1 MKKTLILLSLLVP
14 GFVASAQGLRLNEY
28 EVFEETGVSVLV
40 YSNQYNGMFCDEK
53 TAGIELIQHGER
65 ICTGGGIRLMD
76 TPEQW
81 DIYAD
86 LLRRDVNTARQSID
100 MGFEYPDYAF
110 RPRIVVTAAGTGF
123 TISVYLDE
131 ALPER
136 LIGKAGLNFEFFP
149 ASYHGKTVLVDG
161 RSMILPNYP
170 AGDTQMRPV
179 SEKIPQFFGLST
191 FDDRGRGEFI
201 DPEPFARGHK
211 LVMAPEDDDLRV
223 TVSSEGDINLFD
235 GRNLAQNGTFVLRT
249 LLPAGKTGKVV
260 EWKVQPSYDPAWI
273 RKPNIG
279 FSQVGYTPKQKKVA
293 VLELDRRDA
302 VSPVARILR
311 IDEDGNR
318 KLVKEARVEE
328 WGVFNNRYNYARAD
342 FSDVREPGLY
352 CIEYKDTRTNP
363 FPIDADVY
371 AGTWYP
377 TMDVWL
383 PVQMDHMEVNEGYRI
398 WHGRSHM
405 DDALQAPPGYE
416 QMDGYRQG
424 PETNTKYAAYEHIP
438 GLAVGAWYD
447 AGDFDIQSGTVI
459 GLTQQFATLWE
470 DMRPERDQTYIDQK
484 TQFVDIHRPDGVP
497 DVIQQCEHG
506 VLNINAQ
513 VENIGFVA
521 QGIVQP
527 TMHQYHHLGDGS
539 TITDGRI
546 YDPSMQT
553 YVIKGDYSGTR
564 DDRFA
569 FTTNGNNPSGQMSTI
584 AALAAAARVLKPYN
598 PELAERS
605 LRNALKLWNEN
616 FEAADPARMR
626 PGGMGGGFFG
636 MMGDGRVA
644 AAIQL
649 WKTTGEKKYR
659 DFFEP
664 LVKAQL
670 RPVEM
675 PAQMP
680 RNMGGFGGRQGV
692 ARGVEVPQGPLIS
705 GAGGMWGGFGRG
717 PNLSQALTLYPD
729 MDAEFQALVRAALPA
744 YVEGLKAQAESSPY
758 GVPLSGRSWG
768 GNEQILGWALNC
780 WQVWK
785 LFPDAI
791 DPELVLAGL
800 NYLYGC
806 HPYSNVSFITA
817 VGVNTKKVAYG
828 NNRADYT
835 VIPGGIVPGLLLMA
849 PDYMENKDDY
859 PFLWGENECCTRN
872 VAQFVTI
879 SLAAQ
884 EIVAALDK

>member
-1 MKKTLILLSLLVP
+1 MKKALILLSLLLL
-14 GFVASAQGLRLNEY
+14 GAAASGQGLRLNEF
-28 EVFEETGVSVLV
+28 EVLEETGVSVLV

-53 TAGIELIQHGER
+53 TAGVELIQHGER
-65 ICTGGGIRLMD
+65 IATGGGVRLMD

-86 LLRRDVNTARQSID
+86 ILKREVDRARQSVD
-100 MGFEYPDYAF
+100 MTFEYPDYAF
-110 RPRIVVTAAGTGF
+110 RPRIVVTAKGTGF
-123 TISVYLDE
+123 TMSVYLDE
-131 ALPER
+131 PLPQR
-136 LIGKAGLNFEFFP
+136 LEGKAGLNFEFFP
-149 ASYHGKTVLVDG
+149 AAYRGRSVLVDG
-161 RSMILPNYP
+161 KSMILPNYP
-170 AGDTQMRPV
+170 AGDTKMRPV

-201 DPEPFARGHK
+201 DPDPFCKGNRI
-211 LVMAPEDDDLRV
+211 VMAPEDDDLRV
-223 TVSSEGDINLFD
+223 SVSSDSEINLFD

-260 EWKVQPSYDPAWI
+260 EWTVQPAYDAKWI

-279 FSQVGYTPKQKKVA
+279 FSQVGYAPDQKKVA
-293 VLELDRRDA
+293 VLELDRND
-302 VSPVARILR
+302 PVAPTARIFR
-311 IDEDGNR
+311 IAEDGSR
-318 KLVKEARVEE
+318 QLAKEARVAE
-328 WGVFNNRYNYARAD
+328 WGVFNNRYNYARVD

-352 CIEYKDTRTNP
+352 CIEYKGTRTNP
-363 FPIDADVY
+363 FPVDKDVY

-405 DDALQAPPGYE
+405 DDALQAPVGYE
-416 QMDGYRQG
+416 EMDGYRQG
-424 PETNTKYAAYEHIP
+424 PETNTKYASYEHIP

-470 DMRPERDQTYIDQK
+470 DLRPERDQTYIDQK
-484 TQFVDIHRPDGVP
+484 TQFVDIHRPDGIP

-521 QGIVQP
+521 QGIVQG
-527 TMHQYHHLGDGS
+527 TMHQYHHLGDAS
-539 TITDGRI
+539 TITDGLV
-546 YDPSMQT
+546 YDASLAPYEQR
-553 YVIKGDYSGTR
+553 GLRSGTR

-569 FTTNGNNPSGQMSTI
+569 FTTNGNNPAGQMSTI

-605 LRNALKLWNEN
+605 LKNALRLWDEN
-616 FEAADPARMR
+616 FEKADPALN
-626 PGGMGGGFFG
+626 GMGGMMFGFG
-636 MMGDGRVA
+636 GDGRVA

-649 WKTTGEKKYR
+649 WRTTGDKKYR

-664 LVKAQL
+664 KVYAQL
-670 RPVEM
+670 RPVEV
-675 PAQMP
+675 AP
-680 RNMGGFGGRQGV
+680 RAMRGGWTGGGRQGV

-705 GAGGMWGGFGRG
+705 GAGGFGGFGGFGG
-717 PNLSQALTLYPD
+717 PNLSTALSIYKEMGP
-729 MDAEFQALVRAALPA
+729 EFQEQVRLALPA
-744 YVEGLKAQAESSPY
+744 YVEGLKAQAEQTPY
-758 GVPLSGRSWG
+758 GVPISGRSWG

-780 WQVWK
+780 YQVWK

-806 HPYSNVSFITA
+806 HPYSNVSFITS
-817 VGVNTKKVAYG
+817 VGMNTKNVAYG

-835 VIPGGIVPGLLLMA
+835 VIPGGLVPGLLLMA
-849 PDYMENKDDY
+849 PDFMENKDDY
-859 PFLWGENECCTRN
+859 PFHWGENECCTRN
-872 VAQFVTI
+872 VVQIVTI
-879 SLAAQ
+879 SLAAE
-884 EIVAALDK
+884 EIVAALSRK